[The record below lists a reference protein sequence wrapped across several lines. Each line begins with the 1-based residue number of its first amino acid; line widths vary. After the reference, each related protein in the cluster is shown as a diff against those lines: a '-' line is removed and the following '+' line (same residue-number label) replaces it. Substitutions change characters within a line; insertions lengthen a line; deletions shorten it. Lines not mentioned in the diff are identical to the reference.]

1 VSSWEKFS
9 TKFKK
14 VLELPELR
22 KKILFTLGVFLI
34 ARAGSLIPA
43 PGVDIVRLQS
53 MVNSND
59 LLSFF
64 NMFSGGAF
72 SRVSIFAL
80 GVMPYINASII
91 MQLMAVVVPKLD
103 ELQKEGESGRQKI
116 TQWTRYLTIV
126 IAAIQGFTACM
137 WLKSVG
143 LVTMPGLL
151 FVINTITVFTAGS
164 VFLMWLGEQIT
175 VYGIGNGV
183 SLLIFLNI
191 LSGMPSGYIQ
201 AIQKFSGSKVLAPM
215 LVFVVLI
222 TLAVIW
228 LITIVQLGVRQI
240 PVQYVGRG
248 YTGGK
253 SKVQKNTYLPVKVNV
268 AGVMPV
274 IFASVLMSLPVML
287 VQTLGE
293 KLPGYYILSKVF
305 NQTHPIYLT
314 IFGVLVIF
322 FAFFYT
328 AMMFDPEKIA
338 DSLKQSGGTIPGIRP
353 GIETVEYLENVVT
366 RVTWVG
372 ALFLAIVSVAP
383 IFLFSAMGLP
393 IFFRGT
399 SIIILVGV
407 GVDTVQQINAQLV
420 MKNYKGFIK

>member
-1 VSSWEKFS
+1 VSSWERFNARLKQ
-9 TKFKK
+9 

-34 ARAGSLIPA
+34 ARVGSQIPA
-43 PGVDIVRLQS
+43 PGVDIEGLQR
-53 MVNSND
+53 MVNKND

-72 SRVSIFAL
+72 SRISIFSL

-91 MQLMAVVVPKLD
+91 MQLMAVIVPKL
-103 ELQKEGESGRQKI
+103 EEIQKEGESGRQKI

-126 IAAIQGFTACM
+126 IATIQGFSACM
-137 WLKSVG
+137 WLQSVG
-143 LVTMPGLL
+143 LVTTPGLL

-164 VFLMWLGEQIT
+164 VLMMWLGEQIT
-175 VYGIGNGV
+175 VYGIGNGI

-201 AIQKFSGSKVLAPM
+201 AIQKFTGSKMLAPM
-215 LVFVVLI
+215 LIGVVII
-222 TLAVIW
+222 TLTIIW
-228 LITIVQLGVRQI
+228 LITTVQLGVRQI
-240 PVQYVGRG
+240 PIQYVGRG
-248 YTGGK
+248 FSGK
-253 SKVQKNTYLPVKVNV
+253 NIVQKNTYLPIKVNV

-274 IFASVLMSLPVML
+274 IFASVLMSLPTML
-287 VQTLGE
+287 IQTLGD
-293 KLPGYYILSKVF
+293 KLPGYVVLSKIF
-305 NQTHPIYLT
+305 SRTHPVYLT
-314 IFGVLVIF
+314 VYAILILF

-338 DSLKQSGGTIPGIRP
+338 ENLKQSGGTIPGIRP
-353 GIETVEYLENVVT
+353 GIETVEYLEKVVT
-366 RVTWVG
+366 RITWVG
-372 ALFLAIVSVAP
+372 ALFLAIVAVAP
-383 IFLFSAMGLP
+383 IFIFNAFDLP

>member
-1 VSSWEKFS
+1 VSSWERFNARLKQ
-9 TKFKK
+9 

-34 ARAGSLIPA
+34 ARVGSQIPA
-43 PGVDIVRLQS
+43 PGVDIEGLQR
-53 MVNSND
+53 MVNKND

-72 SRVSIFAL
+72 SRISIFSL

-91 MQLMAVVVPKLD
+91 MQLMAVIVPKL
-103 ELQKEGESGRQKI
+103 EEIQKEGESGRQKI

-126 IAAIQGFTACM
+126 IATIQGFSACM
-137 WLKSVG
+137 WLQSVG
-143 LVTMPGLL
+143 LVTTPGLL
-151 FVINTITVFTAGS
+151 FVINTITIFTAGS
-164 VFLMWLGEQIT
+164 VFMMWLGEQIT
-175 VYGIGNGV
+175 VYGIGNGI

-201 AIQKFSGSKVLAPM
+201 AIQKFTGSKMLAPM
-215 LVFVVLI
+215 LIGVVII

-228 LITIVQLGVRQI
+228 LITTVQLGVRQI
-240 PVQYVGRG
+240 PIQYVGRG
-248 YTGGK
+248 FSGK
-253 SKVQKNTYLPVKVNV
+253 NIVQKNTYLPIKVNV

-274 IFASVLMSLPVML
+274 IFASVLMSLPTML
-287 VQTLGE
+287 IQTLGD
-293 KLPGYYILSKVF
+293 KLPGYVVLSKIF
-305 NQTHPIYLT
+305 SRNHPVYLT
-314 IFGVLVIF
+314 VYAVLILF

-338 DSLKQSGGTIPGIRP
+338 ENLKQSGGTIPGIRP
-353 GIETVEYLENVVT
+353 GIETVEYLEKVVT
-366 RVTWVG
+366 RITWVG
-372 ALFLAIVSVAP
+372 ALFLAIVAVAP
-383 IFLFSAMGLP
+383 ILLFNAFDLP